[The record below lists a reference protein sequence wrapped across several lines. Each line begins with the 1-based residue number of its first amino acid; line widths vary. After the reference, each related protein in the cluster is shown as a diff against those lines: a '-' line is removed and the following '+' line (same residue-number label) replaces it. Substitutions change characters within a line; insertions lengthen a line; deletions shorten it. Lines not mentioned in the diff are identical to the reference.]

1 MTRLI
6 QSRHQLFLSFI
17 NVRLED
23 NLLSTILLLTDAED
37 RATLESDPS
46 AVIGDDV
53 ALGRVIRLC
62 PDSSLTPATLSQRR

>member
-6 QSRHQLFLSFI
+6 QSRRLHSLSFI

-23 NLLSTILLLTDAED
+23 NTLSTILLLTDAED
-37 RATLESDPS
+37 RATLESDLS

-53 ALGRVIRLC
+53 ALGRVDRLC
-62 PDSSLTPATLSQRR
+62 PDSSLPPATLSPKR